1 MRPSAS
7 PFDSTGTLGI
17 GAIKNDAEHQAALER
32 ITELVDAEPD
42 CPEGNELELLV
53 MLVEAYETR
62 AELLTAHLSRD
73 AFIASK
79 LIQR

>member
-1 MRPSAS
+1 MRPSIS
-7 PFDSTGTLGI
+7 PFGPTGTLGI
-17 GAIKNDAEHQAALER
+17 GAIKNDAEHQVALER

-62 AELLTAHLSRD
+62 R
-73 AFIASK
+73 
-79 LIQR
+79 